1 MLIGIAGLSVIERY
15 LIVAALALLV
25 FAAVALGG
33 FTMLRPGRA
42 ADDVGDRG
50 RAAGAGSASSSPPR
64 ASTSR
69 KLTNELQF
77 RGDAH
82 TALVQVLR
90 EPAVTAALRCG
101 PLTAPNHK
109 LVPDARW
116 ILDLPR
122 DRVLARADPD
132 VPRRRIAARRRALR
146 HDALRDLPP
155 RLHEPGRPDVDPG
168 PAARAGA
175 ASPPATTSPRMP
187 AARGRRRGR
196 SPSPRSSLGALA
208 LRLWGFRHGL
218 PLVYNADENAHFVA
232 GAIGMFGHT
241 YNPNYFI
248 NPPAYTYLLHVAFA
262 LGFGGRDG
270 VAEAFAADP
279 GDVFAVAR
287 ALSAVLGAVAVGL
300 LAWAGA
306 RLFDRRV
313 GLVAAA
319 LLAVAFL
326 PVHYAHFALND
337 VPTLAPRLPRA
348 RRHRRRLHARAPRR
362 LRARR
367 RRARARLR
375 DEVHR
380 RDRAAAAAGGG
391 PGRRGRVRRPAGRR
405 ARARRRAG
413 ARVLPHRQPVRAA
426 GLRLVPRRP
435 HASSRRRRATAAAS
449 SA

>member
-1 MLIGIAGLSVIERY
+1 M
-15 LIVAALALLV
+15 
-25 FAAVALGG
+25 
-33 FTMLRPGRA
+33 
-42 ADDVGDRG
+42 
-50 RAAGAGSASSSPPR
+50 
-64 ASTSR
+64 
-69 KLTNELQF
+69 
-77 RGDAH
+77 
-82 TALVQVLR
+82 
-90 EPAVTAALRCG
+90 
-101 PLTAPNHK
+101 
-109 LVPDARW
+109 
-116 ILDLPR
+116 
-122 DRVLARADPD
+122 
-132 VPRRRIAARRRALR
+132 
-146 HDALRDLPP
+146 
-155 RLHEPGRPDVDPG
+155 
-168 PAARAGA
+168 PAARAAWPLGVA
-175 ASPPATTSPRMP
+175 AVV
-187 AARGRRRGR
+187 
-196 SPSPRSSLGALA
+196 LGALA

-270 VAEAFAADP
+270 VSEAFAADP

-337 VPTLAPRLPRA
+337 VPTLAPVCLALVGIAGVFTRGRT
-348 RRHRRRLHARAPRR
+348 RR

-405 ARARRRAG
+405 PRARLRAG
-413 ARVLPHRQPVRAA
+413 GSRSSSPPTRSRCWTSTRSAT
-426 GLRLVPRRP
+426 GS
-435 HASSRRRRATAAAS
+435 ASSRRRRATAAAS